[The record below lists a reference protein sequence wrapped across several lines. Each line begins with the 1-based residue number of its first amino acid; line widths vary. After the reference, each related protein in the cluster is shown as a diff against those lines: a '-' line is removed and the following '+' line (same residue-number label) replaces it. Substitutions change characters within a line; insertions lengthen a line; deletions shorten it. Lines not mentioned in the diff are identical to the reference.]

1 MLKAARRCEECEGG
15 QSCDECSEITC
26 KCCGRYGHDGHW
38 YCNVCWDEWEEEKPE
53 CVPMHEAPVRDEESE
68 PESPLWETFEPDGPS
83 SRDAPYIKFG
93 YRNKAEYLRD
103 MLD

>member
-1 MLKAARRCEECEGG
+1 
-15 QSCDECSEITC
+15 
-26 KCCGRYGHDGHW
+26 
-38 YCNVCWDEWEEEKPE
+38 
-53 CVPMHEAPVRDEESE
+53 MHEAPVRDEESE